1 MKREI
6 IQTSGVNGVK
16 EKSPQNKD
24 MVYKYYLLSRCQRIQ
39 LDDFC
44 FRFVHGQ
51 NGFVGKPLL
60 AVHSLNACHGQM
72 HSALAVV
79 KKVQSVSIWHKPR
92 SILESNDDQS
102 TNEIFH

>member
-1 MKREI
+1 MEEFLRVAQ
-6 IQTSGVNGVK
+6 IQWK
-16 EKSPQNKD
+16 KSRH
-24 MVYKYYLLSRCQRIQ
+24 LSLTFDEEYACYTEVQTCRFNFG
-39 LDDFC
+39 LC
-44 FRFVHGQ
+44 FRFTCGQ

>member
-60 AVHSLNACHGQM
+60 ALPKCLPWSDAQCTCSGQK
-72 HSALAVV
+72 SPICFNLAQTKKYTRV
-79 KKVQSVSIWHKPR
+79 K
-92 SILESNDDQS
+92 
-102 TNEIFH
+102 

>member
-1 MKREI
+1 M
-6 IQTSGVNGVK
+6 K
-16 EKSPQNKD
+16 EKSPENKD
-24 MVYKYYLLSRCQRIQ
+24 MGYIAPIQ

-44 FRFVHGQ
+44 FRFIYGQ
-51 NGFVGKPLL
+51 NGFVGKSLL